1 MTETKPQTRIG
12 AMTTKTT
19 LEKEN
24 LELLNMVDAFGNF
37 VRAYADGADRLL
49 NEHTK
54 IMQKIAE
61 MRELK

>member
-1 MTETKPQTRIG
+1 MSEPV
-12 AMTTKTT
+12 TT